1 MVIKMVLIGLIGEVL
16 FRLVSVIIIVGN
28 ILEII
33 MLIKN
38 LANKVHHD
46 KICHLNVFC
55 HRYWA
60 DVTQEDVDCL
70 TKMLNERRK
79 ELDDNDG

>member
-1 MVIKMVLIGLIGEVL
+1 
-16 FRLVSVIIIVGN
+16 
-28 ILEII
+28 